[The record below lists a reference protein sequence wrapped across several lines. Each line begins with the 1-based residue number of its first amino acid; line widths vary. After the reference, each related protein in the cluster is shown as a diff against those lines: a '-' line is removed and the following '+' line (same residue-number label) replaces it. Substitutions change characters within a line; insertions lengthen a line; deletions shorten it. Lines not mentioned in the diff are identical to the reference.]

1 MIELVIYVTSV
12 GLSVM
17 AMGFLADRNF
27 IFGSLFMF
35 MLLLFQVFVIL
46 GAKGD
51 KEFPKAYNKDIKDV
65 GLFNALL
72 LIYFGGFYGWYTNV
86 FGLRLIWNFQNISQ

>member
-1 MIELVIYVTSV
+1 MDFLKRYIIELTILTTSF

-51 KEFPKAYNKDIKDV
+51 KEFPKAYDKDIKDV
-65 GLFNALL
+65 GLFNALMFL
-72 LIYFGGFYGWYTNV
+72 YIGV
-86 FGLRLIWNFQNISQ
+86 FMAGVVMSVFAI

>member
-1 MIELVIYVTSV
+1 MELLKKYTIELVIYVTSV
-12 GLSVM
+12 GLSAM

-51 KEFPKAYNKDIKDV
+51 KEFPKAYDKDIKDV
-65 GLFNALL
+65 GLFNALML
-72 LIYFGGFYGWYTNV
+72 LYAGV
-86 FGLRLIWNFQNISQ
+86 FTAGILMAILR

>member
-1 MIELVIYVTSV
+1 MDILKRYIIELVIFVTSF

-51 KEFPKAYNKDIKDV
+51 KEFPKAYDKDIKDV
-65 GLFNALL
+65 GLFNALM
-72 LIYFGGFYGWYTNV
+72 LIFFGV
-86 FGLRLIWNFQNISQ
+86 FAAGIVMSLV

>member
-1 MIELVIYVTSV
+1 MDILKRYIIEIVIFVNSF

-27 IFGSLFMF
+27 IFGSIFMF

-51 KEFPKAYNKDIKDV
+51 KEFPKAYDKDIKDV
-65 GLFNALL
+65 GLFNALM
-72 LIYFGGFYGWYTNV
+72 LIFFGV
-86 FGLRLIWNFQNISQ
+86 FAAGIVMSLV